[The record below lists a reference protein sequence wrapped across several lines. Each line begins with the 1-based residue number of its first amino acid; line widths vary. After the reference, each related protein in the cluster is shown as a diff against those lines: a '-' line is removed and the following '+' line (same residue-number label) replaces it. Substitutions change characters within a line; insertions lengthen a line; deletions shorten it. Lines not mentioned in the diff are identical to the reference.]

1 MKDVSIGRYV
11 QGDSVLHKLDPRCKF
26 LLFILY
32 MVTIFLVNSTITMV
46 ATLGVILFLTL
57 LSQVNPVEIL
67 KSLKPILFIMIFIFV
82 INLLTIR
89 SGDTLWSWWIIKIT
103 TGGLKKAIF
112 MAVRLIFL
120 IVATSILLSLTT
132 TPLKLADA
140 MESLGSPLKVIK
152 VPVSEISMTISI
164 ALRFIPTLV
173 EETDKIMKAQSSRGA
188 EYDTG
193 NIFQR
198 AKGYVAVLVPLF
210 VSAFKRAEELAVAM
224 DARCYQGGKG
234 KTKLHPL
241 RLKGSDVLWTLILVV
256 VAFIPLAVD
265 LLQNLK

>member
-11 QGDSVLHKLDPRCKF
+11 QGNSVLHKLDPRCKF

-173 EETDKIMKAQSSRGA
+173 EETD
-188 EYDTG
+188 
-193 NIFQR
+193 
-198 AKGYVAVLVPLF
+198 
-210 VSAFKRAEELAVAM
+210 
-224 DARCYQGGKG
+224 
-234 KTKLHPL
+234 
-241 RLKGSDVLWTLILVV
+241 
-256 VAFIPLAVD
+256 
-265 LLQNLK
+265 